1 MYENEDDF
9 EFKNSDSKLE
19 KFKSLFLVQ
28 VAINY
33 GIAYAVIFG
42 LLILSWIMI
51 VLPATI
57 KWGYDKT
64 AQLINFLSK
73 ENPELVKFYWGVLIA
88 SWVGVVIIFLSC
100 KICDYVLDK
109 KYSKKE
115 KSA

>member
-9 EFKNSDSKLE
+9 ELKTSDSKLE

-33 GIAYAVIFG
+33 GIAYAVIFA
-42 LLILSWIMI
+42 LLILSWVMI
-51 VLPATI
+51 LLPATI
-57 KWGYDKT
+57 KWGYEKT
-64 AQLINFLSK
+64 SLLINFLSK
-73 ENPELVKFYWGVLIA
+73 GNPELVEFYWGVLIA
-88 SWVGVVIIFLSC
+88 SWAGVIIVFLSS